1 MGRGKGAFPLQ
12 QARTESFMQGAFLIT
27 VGSLV
32 SRILGALY
40 RPVAQIPLTDRGLA
54 LVSAPNAAYMIIMA
68 ISSTGLNVAISRL
81 VSQRLAVGDLRGAR
95 RVVHVAATILGISG
109 VVFSL
114 LFALSADWLATVQGF
129 PEAKPGF
136 LVLAPAILLVTV
148 EVAFRGLYQGM
159 QQMRPAAT
167 SMVVEQAGRVF
178 LGLAGVVLLTPV
190 AMNLGAAAYN
200 GGNTVGIFLG
210 ALYGIYI
217 YQRERPMASWTTV
230 APGVDSWEN
239 ESFWRLAGK
248 IIAIALPLSFLG
260 AIVPLMLQADTA
272 LITNRLMATGVAEEK
287 AKLALSYIANAQQ
300 LRDLPLIL
308 AQALYLS
315 LVPAVSESMAVGK
328 EDQARHRAAAA
339 MRLTW
344 LIGLPATVGLAVAAQ
359 AAYGVLY
366 RGPGWYVLGPL
377 GWSTLFLM
385 LQQTSS
391 GILQGLGLIWL
402 SVVNQ
407 MIGVAVKVVLTYWWV
422 GVPWLQEN
430 GAAWATTV
438 GFVIAAGLNLWSLK
452 QHFRLGIGLRANV
465 YKPLL
470 ASACMGLVL
479 YFVSPVAFALI
490 PFHRIAGAVTILIGA
505 AVFGLAILALG
516 GVSEAD
522 LKMVP
527 GSEALIRM
535 LKRTRLLRG
544 A

>member
-12 QARTESFMQGAFLIT
+12 QARTESFMRGAFLIT
-27 VGSLV
+27 LGSLI
-32 SRILGALY
+32 SRVLGALY
-40 RPVAQIPLTDRGLA
+40 RPVAQIPLTDQGLA

-68 ISSTGLNVAISRL
+68 ISSTGLNVALSRL

-95 RVVHVAATILGISG
+95 RVVHVAATILGVSG
-109 VVFSL
+109 LFFSL

-159 QQMRPAAT
+159 QQMRPAAV

-200 GGNTVGIFLG
+200 GGNTVGILLG
-210 ALYGIYI
+210 ALYGIYV
-217 YQRERPMASWTTV
+217 YLRERPMANWTTV
-230 APGVDSWEN
+230 EPGVESWES
-239 ESFWRLAGK
+239 ESFWRLSGK
-248 IIAIALPLSFLG
+248 IISIALPLSFLG

-272 LITNRLMATGVAEEK
+272 LITNRLIGIGVDEAK

-308 AQALYLS
+308 AQALYMS
-315 LVPAVSESMAVGK
+315 LVPAVSESIAMGK
-328 EDQARHRAAAA
+328 EDQARHRASTA
-339 MRLTW
+339 MRITW
-344 LIGLPATVGLAVAAQ
+344 LIGLPATVGLAMAAQ

-377 GWSTLFLM
+377 GWSTVFLM

-402 SVVNQ
+402 SVINQ
-407 MIGVAVKVVLTYWWV
+407 LVGVLVKVVLTYWWV
-422 GVPWLQEN
+422 GLPGLQEN

-438 GFVIAAGLNLWSLK
+438 GFVIAAGLNLWALK
-452 QHFRLGIGLRANV
+452 KHFRLGVGFRANV
-465 YKPLL
+465 YRPLL
-470 ASACMGLVL
+470 ASILMGLVL
-479 YFVSPVAFALI
+479 YLVGPLLVELI
-490 PFHRIAGAVTILIGA
+490 PYHRVAGLLTIALGG
-505 AVFGLAILALG
+505 AVFGLTILALG
-516 GVSEAD
+516 GLNEAD

-527 GSEALIRM
+527 GSGALVRL
-535 LKRTRLLRG
+535 LKRLRLLREE
-544 A
+544 